1 MGLKKIIEKWN
12 TQQTNEYWKSVQY
25 YIDEKTWKVHVVY
38 DGFKDLEARIE
49 GANNDDT
56 RTLIFDIADIFT
68 EEQMDEIKKKIY
80 IESIKSMPEYG
91 TRLNEDGENEQYIQ
105 NELNPFVDAE
115 EA

>member
-1 MGLKKIIEKWN
+1 M
-12 TQQTNEYWKSVQY
+12 
-25 YIDEKTWKVHVVY
+25 HVTF
-38 DGFKDLEARIE
+38 DGFKDLDARRD

-80 IESIKSMPEYG
+80 TESIKSMPEYA
-91 TRLNEDGENEQYIQ
+91 TRVNEDGENEEYIQ

>member
-25 YIDEKTWKVHVVY
+25 YIDEKTWKVHVTF
-38 DGFKDLEARIE
+38 DGFKDLDARRD

-80 IESIKSMPEYG
+80 TESIKSMPEYA
-91 TRLNEDGENEQYIQ
+91 TRVNEDGENKEYIQ